1 MDPTEDPQRLEESLD
16 TDIAS
21 IRAES
26 TSPHPPIP
34 IPRPKPSHPTN
45 QPSNKVRTLERRKR
59 FLASSILSSSRFQM
73 HMKTLPRSSLTSL
86 TEKVTPLVMDAE
98 KHTEVNH
105 HRIAFSATTFPF
117 KDPSPNAAD
126 PNLLGVRI
134 DLCKR
139 DGQFAKPYYLLL
151 KRSGSVG
158 EKEMGGLKVYKH
170 TIPAFIPMEGLE
182 RVYLPTMV
190 QKGQEGQQEEDD
202 ETALKPWKKKTR
214 TPKKQDLQGLVRE
227 LRRQLV
233 AWQLR
238 MDAIGLL
245 REKLGVVR
253 RGVDDYQDDDGVWER
268 SFLDQKETKLA
279 ANEWGIVS
287 LGPTA
292 LEAVYV
298 RVEWANGQVGRFKI
312 SNSGI
317 VERAVVIGDDG
328 RDKALE
334 MALTGGNGRVETVL
348 GRLKKHAEAN

>member
-21 IRAES
+21 IRAE
-26 TSPHPPIP
+26 I
-34 IPRPKPSHPTN
+34 
-45 QPSNKVRTLERRKR
+45 RTLERRKR
-59 FLASSILSSSRFQM
+59 FLASSILSSSRIQT
-73 HMKTLPRSSLTSL
+73 HLKTLPPSTLATL
-86 TEKVTPLVMDAE
+86 TEKITPLVHDAE
-98 KHTEVNH
+98 KHTSVNH

-117 KDPSPNAAD
+117 KDPSPNTDD

-139 DGQFAKPYYLLL
+139 DGRFARPFYLLL
-151 KRSGSVG
+151 KRVG
-158 EKEMGGLKVYKH
+158 GTGTANANAAKAGRDRAAGRLKVHRH

-182 RVYLPTMV
+182 RVYLPAAANN
-190 QKGQEGQQEEDD
+190 EQEE
-202 ETALKPWKKKTR
+202 EEATLKPWKKKKS
-214 TPKKQDLQGLVRE
+214 KKQDLQGLVRE

-334 MALTGGNGRVETVL
+334 VALTGGNGRVETVL
-348 GRLKKHAEAN
+348 DRLKKHAETKE

>member
-1 MDPTEDPQRLEESLD
+1 MDPTDDPQRLEESLD

-21 IRAES
+21 IRAE
-26 TSPHPPIP
+26 I
-34 IPRPKPSHPTN
+34 
-45 QPSNKVRTLERRKR
+45 RTLERRKR
-59 FLASSILSSSRFQM
+59 FLASSILSSSRIQT
-73 HMKTLPRSSLTSL
+73 HLKALPPSTLTTL
-86 TEKVTPLVMDAE
+86 TEKITPLVHAAE

-117 KDPSPNAAD
+117 KDPSPNTDD

-139 DGQFAKPYYLLL
+139 DGRFAKPYYLLL
-151 KRSGSVG
+151 KRVAGSATATAG
-158 EKEMGGLKVYKH
+158 KERKEMGAGRLKVHRH

-182 RVYLPTMV
+182 KVYLPATANN
-190 QKGQEGQQEEDD
+190 GQEDGQQEE
-202 ETALKPWKKKTR
+202 EEEEEATLKPWKKKKSR
-214 TPKKQDLQGLVRE
+214 KQDLQGLVRE

-238 MDAIGLL
+238 TDAIGLL

-298 RVEWANGQVGRFKI
+298 RVEWTNGQVGRFKI

-334 MALTGGNGRVETVL
+334 VALTGGNGRVETVL
-348 GRLKKHAEAN
+348 DRLKKHAETKE